1 MGLVYCEKDENQ
13 FLEGF
18 QKLDRNKLNRLMIT
32 WTKNKQN
39 NNETTEVIF
48 TDSSLKLVCLLP
60 SETHPELKMIDDG
73 SDKNE
78 TIAKQFPLCKY
89 LSVSFSA
96 QYKAITKCRYLVY
109 QGSSYFLNRFEI
121 LNLFYETLSVLQT
134 STSLSKLEKRKK
146 SWFSSSFLA
155 MQDLN
160 WSESCTEEF
169 RRQWSSTGFNFSL
182 ARCTVAQPWSWL
194 FSKFSI
200 VNKPW

>member
-1 MGLVYCEKDENQ
+1 
-13 FLEGF
+13 
-18 QKLDRNKLNRLMIT
+18 
-32 WTKNKQN
+32 
-39 NNETTEVIF
+39 
-48 TDSSLKLVCLLP
+48 
-60 SETHPELKMIDDG
+60 MIDDG

-78 TIAKQFPLCKY
+78 TIAKQFPLCEY

-134 STSLSKLEKRKK
+134 STSLSKLEKEKNLDFQAL
-146 SWFSSSFLA
+146 SWQCKILI
-155 MQDLN
+155 
-160 WSESCTEEF
+160 EVRSCTEEF

-182 ARCTVAQPWSWL
+182 ARCTVAQPSSWL

>member
-32 WTKNKQN
+32 WTKNKQKITKKN
-39 NNETTEVIF
+39 HGSNIYWC
-48 TDSSLKLVCLLP
+48 SLKLVCLLQ

-134 STSLSKLEKRKK
+134 STSLSKFEKK

>member
-1 MGLVYCEKDENQ
+1 
-13 FLEGF
+13 
-18 QKLDRNKLNRLMIT
+18 
-32 WTKNKQN
+32 
-39 NNETTEVIF
+39 
-48 TDSSLKLVCLLP
+48 
-60 SETHPELKMIDDG
+60 MIDDG

-96 QYKAITKCRYLVY
+96 QYKAITSVDIWFTKEALT
-109 QGSSYFLNRFEI
+109 FWTALKF

-182 ARCTVAQPWSWL
+182 ARCTVAQPSSWL

>member
-1 MGLVYCEKDENQ
+1 
-13 FLEGF
+13 
-18 QKLDRNKLNRLMIT
+18 
-32 WTKNKQN
+32 
-39 NNETTEVIF
+39 
-48 TDSSLKLVCLLP
+48 
-60 SETHPELKMIDDG
+60 MIDDG

-89 LSVSFSA
+89 LSVLFSA

-121 LNLFYETLSVLQT
+121 LNLFYETLSILQT

-182 ARCTVAQPWSWL
+182 ARCTVAQSSSWL

>member
-1 MGLVYCEKDENQ
+1 
-13 FLEGF
+13 
-18 QKLDRNKLNRLMIT
+18 
-32 WTKNKQN
+32 
-39 NNETTEVIF
+39 
-48 TDSSLKLVCLLP
+48 
-60 SETHPELKMIDDG
+60 MIDDG

-78 TIAKQFPLCKY
+78 TIAKQSPLCKY

-200 VNKPW
+200 VNTGKPW

>member
-1 MGLVYCEKDENQ
+1 MISCQSKR
-13 FLEGF
+13 FLWVWYTVKRMKINFWKGF
-18 QKLDRNKLNRLMIT
+18 KNWIESRKIT
-32 WTKNKQN
+32 KKNHGSN
-39 NNETTEVIF
+39 IYWC
-48 TDSSLKLVCLLP
+48 SLKLVCLLP

-134 STSLSKLEKRKK
+134 STSLSKFEKNLDFQALSWQCKILTEVKVALKNLED
-146 SWFSSSFLA
+146 SDLALVLTFLLQGA
-155 MQDLN
+155 L
-160 WSESCTEEF
+160 
-169 RRQWSSTGFNFSL
+169 
-182 ARCTVAQPWSWL
+182 
-194 FSKFSI
+194 
-200 VNKPW
+200 